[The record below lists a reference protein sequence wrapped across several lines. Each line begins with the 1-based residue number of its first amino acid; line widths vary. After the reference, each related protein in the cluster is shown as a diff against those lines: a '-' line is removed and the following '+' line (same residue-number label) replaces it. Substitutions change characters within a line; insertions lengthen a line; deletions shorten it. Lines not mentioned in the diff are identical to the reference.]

1 MPQVQN
7 SDIQFPQEEEN
18 LLYSSNDVNYKECN
32 KEMNNTLKE
41 KLYSFEIGN
50 LKNLSSFVFILFLII
65 NTQITQKSIPCLYN
79 QIKSVKNEHENVSS
93 FFSNE
98 SSSMKCLILISQIIF
113 IILCGC
119 ISRLYHQR
127 MSVPEY
133 QDKIFNN
140 KYFFVSSCI
149 CSISFTIN
157 LYCYNVTK
165 SISSFIGF
173 NDSAIFIFSL
183 ISMISTCIFSYKA
196 LITLCHIKTNF
207 YILFKQLCIGVMLL
221 SFLGYALSSFLISL
235 FTPTDSFELI
245 VYYIITICMDTNIIL
260 FLFTFSFFVLSLRF
274 DIDFIYNTLNYLPDI
289 EYFLND
295 QVDNCIEFE

>member
-18 LLYSSNDVNYKECN
+18 LLYSSNDVNYKDCN

>member
-7 SDIQFPQEEEN
+7 SDIQFTQEEEN
-18 LLYSSNDVNYKECN
+18 LLYSSNDENYKECN

-79 QIKSVKNEHENVSS
+79 QIKSVKSEHENVSS

-183 ISMISTCIFSYKA
+183 ISMILTCIFSYKA
-196 LITLCHIKTNF
+196 LITLCHIKANF

-235 FTPTDSFELI
+235 FTPSDSFELI

-295 QVDNCIEFE
+295 QVNNCIEFE

>member
-7 SDIQFPQEEEN
+7 SNIQFTQDEEN
-18 LLYSSNDVNYKECN
+18 LLYYNNEEHFKECN
-32 KEMNNTLKE
+32 KEMKNTIKE
-41 KLYSFEIGN
+41 KLYSFELGN

-65 NTQITQKSIPCLYN
+65 NAQITNKSIPCLYN
-79 QIKSVKNEHENVSS
+79 QIKEVKSEHDNVSS
-93 FFSNE
+93 FFNNE
-98 SSSMKCLILISQIIF
+98 SSSMKCLILISQILF

-119 ISRLYHQR
+119 ISRLYHKR

-196 LITLCHIKTNF
+196 VITLCHIKSNF

-221 SFLGYALSSFLISL
+221 SFLGYVLSSFLISL
-235 FTPTDSFELI
+235 FTPSDSFELI
-245 VYYIITICMDTNIIL
+245 VYYIIIICMDTNIIV
-260 FLFTFSFFVLSLRF
+260 FLFTFSFFILSLRF

-295 QVDNCIEFE
+295 QVNNCIEFE

>member
-1 MPQVQN
+1 MPHVQN

-18 LLYSSNDVNYKECN
+18 LLYSSNDVNYKDCN